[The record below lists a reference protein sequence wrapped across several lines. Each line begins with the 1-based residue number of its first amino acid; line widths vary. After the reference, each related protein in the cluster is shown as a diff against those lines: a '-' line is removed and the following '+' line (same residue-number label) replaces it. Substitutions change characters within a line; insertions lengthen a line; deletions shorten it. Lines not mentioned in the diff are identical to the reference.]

1 MSKQQFLGED
11 CQKLLALIE
20 MYISCLFPILFVW
33 DSWLTWT
40 FIFVRDNVFLIVFRF
55 GVWMLEWRYWLKIF
69 AGTVWCKVFKR
80 CLPSQFLKRL
90 QNSNMANIIK
100 HIMWIHVAHSLISE
114 SQKFLLK
121 PQLRSRKTTSLRSV
135 RNLGALQLGCSGHG
149 KSTKIVGKSRR
160 KWRFLAGKIAAE
172 CQPRIN
178 KPMGFEMVPNPNST
192 AVNGV
197 Y

>member
-55 GVWMLEWRYWLKIF
+55 GVWMLEWRYWIKIF

-90 QNSNMANIIK
+90 QNSNMANIIR

-114 SQKFLLK
+114 IQKFLLK

-135 RNLGALQLGCSGHG
+135 RNLGALQLGCSEHG